1 MENCGLYIAKVVGTS
16 KNNDNRLQVQ
26 IIPHMEGIPT
36 ELCPKWPFF
45 FKDELCSGKSGD
57 MVWCIC
63 DDNFTIGYILGI
75 ANFTTFVSEDFES
88 TYHPYNKSKVSLSL
102 PYSDFED
109 GESTLQKASIKL
121 KGETL
126 NFSDYKALYWDSTCI
141 HLIDRTSGSF
151 IIAYSSGSLFI
162 MSSSLF
168 AIHIGDADSGSYLKL
183 NSEGFSIK
191 GDSIRLQAPDIGL
204 GENPTGKVLVTNG
217 VDASASYTSSA
228 VEA

>member
-1 MENCGLYIAKVVGTS
+1 
-16 KNNDNRLQVQ
+16 
-26 IIPHMEGIPT
+26 
-36 ELCPKWPFF
+36 
-45 FKDELCSGKSGD
+45 
-57 MVWCIC
+57 
-63 DDNFTIGYILGI
+63 
-75 ANFTTFVSEDFES
+75 
-88 TYHPYNKSKVSLSL
+88 
-102 PYSDFED
+102 
-109 GESTLQKASIKL
+109 
-121 KGETL
+121 
-126 NFSDYKALYWDSTCI
+126 
-141 HLIDRTSGSF
+141 
-151 IIAYSSGSLFI
+151 